1 MNTIV
6 CISHLRWDFVWQRP
20 QHVLSR
26 LAKTHRVL
34 FVEEPVGVVDLPAPR
49 LEVSPRPL
57 ANGAS
62 VQVARLL
69 YPVAQERWIGH
80 GDPLTETVYA
90 DLLKAHLREAQ
101 IDAPILWLYTPMAIE
116 FADVIPYSLLVV
128 DVMDQLSAFKGA
140 PRELKQNE
148 AMLLPVADA
157 VFTGGMSLYRDKL
170 PFNAHTFV
178 FPSGVEIEHFSR
190 AADPGRFPAPP
201 PLDTLNGSPVIGYY
215 GVIDERMNLEL
226 LRAMAD
232 QHPEWHV
239 VLLGPVVKID
249 PAELPQAPNLHYPGM
264 KHYDELPAYLAHFDV
279 AIIPF
284 ALNEST
290 RYLSPT
296 KTLEY
301 MAAHKPIVSTAIVD
315 VRELYGDVVRI
326 GETSVEFI
334 THVEQA
340 LTQPADADQRAR
352 EHAILARY
360 SWDGITN
367 GMRAALDARAMQIE
381 RRQRIRAKA
390 SSQVGK

>member
-26 LAKTHRVL
+26 LAKTYRVL
-34 FVEEPVGVVDLPAPR
+34 FVEEPVGVVDLLEPR
-49 LEVSPRPL
+49 LEVTARTL
-57 ANGAS
+57 ANGAC
-62 VQVARLL
+62 VEVARLL

-80 GDPLTETVYA
+80 GDLLTQTAYTNRLNAYLSNE
-90 DLLKAHLREAQ
+90 Q
-101 IDAPILWLYTPMAIE
+101 IDAPILWLYTPMAID
-116 FADVIPYSLLVV
+116 FANAIPYSLLVV

-178 FPSGVEIEHFSR
+178 FPSGVEIEHFAR
-190 AADPGRFPAPP
+190 AADPSRFPAPI
-201 PLDTLNGSPVIGYY
+201 DSLNGSPVIGYY

-226 LRAMAD
+226 LRAMAER
-232 QHPEWHV
+232 HPEWQIV
-239 VLLGPVVKID
+239 MLGPVVKID

-264 KHYDELPAYLAHFDV
+264 KQYDELPAYLAHFDV

-284 ALNEST
+284 AINEST

-326 GETSVEFI
+326 GETTDEFI
-334 THVEQA
+334 AHVEQA
-340 LTQPADADQRAR
+340 LTQPADADQHAR
-352 EHAILARY
+352 ELEILSRY
-360 SWDGITN
+360 SWDGIAN
-367 GMRAALDARAMQIE
+367 GMRAVLDARAMQIE
-381 RRQRIRAKA
+381 RRRRIRAKA